1 MAPVGLS
8 NVLRQRESRHV
19 VVVVNRGDGS
29 RAARGLPAGRY
40 ADLQTN
46 ETISAEQVEVGARQI
61 RLLKRVEE

>member
-1 MAPVGLS
+1 MSCG
-8 NVLRQRESRHV
+8 NENHDDV
-19 VVVVNRGDGS
+19 VVVVNRGEGA

-46 ETISAEQVEVGARQI
+46 EMISVDQVEVGARQI